1 MNRMKQKIKYEKIIK
16 EWKDATSREII
27 EAIVDN
33 ALYGFLGAVIVV
45 AIAMKIDV
53 AVLFAYIVYFSY
65 VGKIIN
71 RPKYVTDL
79 GKIVIFPFSSA
90 LGAFTGYKLSQ
101 WVLELIK

>member
-1 MNRMKQKIKYEKIIK
+1 MNQMRQKIKYKKIIK
-16 EWKDATSREII
+16 EWKDATAKEII

-45 AIAMKIDV
+45 AIAMKMDA
-53 AVLFAYIVYFSY
+53 AVLGAYIIYFSY

-101 WVLELIK
+101 WVLELVK

>member
-1 MNRMKQKIKYEKIIK
+1 MRQKIKYKKIIK

-27 EAIVDN
+27 EAIIDN
-33 ALYGFLGAVIVV
+33 ALYGFLTAVVVV
-45 AIAMKIDV
+45 AVAMKIDV
-53 AVLFAYIVYFSY
+53 AVLFAYVVYFSY

-71 RPKYVTDL
+71 RPKYITDL

-90 LGAFTGYKLSQ
+90 FGAFVGYKLSQ

>member
-1 MNRMKQKIKYEKIIK
+1 MKQKIKYQKIIK

-27 EAIVDN
+27 EAIIDN
-33 ALYGFLGAVIVV
+33 ALYGFSISAVVV
-45 AIAMKIDV
+45 AIATKIDI

-79 GKIVIFPFSSA
+79 GKIVIFPFASA
-90 LGAFTGYKLSQ
+90 LGAFVGYKLSQ
-101 WVLELIK
+101 WALELIK

>member
-1 MNRMKQKIKYEKIIK
+1 MRQKIKYKKIIK

-27 EAIVDN
+27 EAIIDN
-33 ALYGFLGAVIVV
+33 ALYGFLTAVVVV
-45 AIAMKIDV
+45 AVAMKIDV

-71 RPKYVTDL
+71 RPKYITDL

-90 LGAFTGYKLSQ
+90 FGAFVGYKLSQ

>member
-1 MNRMKQKIKYEKIIK
+1 MKQKIKYKKIIK
-16 EWKDATSREII
+16 EWKEATIQEIV
-27 EAIVDN
+27 EAIIDN

-45 AIAMKIDV
+45 AIVMKKDF
-53 AVLFAYIVYFSY
+53 AVLGAYILYFSY

-90 LGAFTGYKLSQ
+90 FGAFIGYKLSQ
-101 WVLELIK
+101 WILELVK

>member
-1 MNRMKQKIKYEKIIK
+1 MRQKIKYKKIIK

-27 EAIVDN
+27 EAIIDN
-33 ALYGFLGAVIVV
+33 ALYGFLTAVVVV
-45 AIAMKIDV
+45 AVAMKIDI
-53 AVLFAYIVYFSY
+53 AVLFAYVVYFSY

-71 RPKYVTDL
+71 RPKYITDL

-90 LGAFTGYKLSQ
+90 FGAFVGYKLSQ

>member
-1 MNRMKQKIKYEKIIK
+1 MRQKIKYKKIIK

-27 EAIVDN
+27 DAIIDN
-33 ALYGFLGAVIVV
+33 ALYGFLTAVVVV
-45 AIAMKIDV
+45 AVAMKIDV
-53 AVLFAYIVYFSY
+53 AVLFAYVVYFSY

-71 RPKYVTDL
+71 RPKYITDL

-90 LGAFTGYKLSQ
+90 FGAFVGYKLSQ